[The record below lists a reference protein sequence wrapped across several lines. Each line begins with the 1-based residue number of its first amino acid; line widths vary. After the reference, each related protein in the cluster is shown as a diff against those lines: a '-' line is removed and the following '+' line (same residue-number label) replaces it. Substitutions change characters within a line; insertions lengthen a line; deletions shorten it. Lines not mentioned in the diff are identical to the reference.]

1 MSIVDQSERQAA
13 LDPQQ
18 SFIVQAPAGSGKTE
32 LLTQR
37 LLVLLAHAV
46 ETPEEI
52 IALTFTRKAARE
64 MRDRVL
70 DALRIAAEEQQPTEA
85 HKQHTWQLA
94 RAALEK
100 DQQAE
105 WNLLSNPNRLNIMT
119 IDSLTATINKKTP
132 LLSQVGSQPQL
143 VDNAMR
149 YFETA
154 AVNLLATLNQL
165 DHPISP
171 ALKTILLHCDNRA
184 TTVIQLF
191 AQLLNKRQQWL
202 STVIHSQDDHHRLQ
216 QLEQTLQAINLDA
229 MQRVLALIDPSIL
242 HQILIQAQTAAETL
256 VAEEP
261 DHPMQQLITL
271 QEPLSVSLTQR
282 DAWQQ
287 LTSCLLT
294 QQGEWRKSL
303 TKRQGFTAKSP
314 HKLAMQALLDQ
325 CRDNEVLR
333 LALFDVLHAPPIAYS
348 EEQATI
354 LDALF
359 TSLPHLAAHLTLV
372 FQQYNVID
380 FSELTLAAL
389 RALGSS
395 EQPTDLALYL
405 DDRITH
411 LLVDEFQDTSI
422 TQYEL
427 LQRLT
432 YDWYDGDGRTVFFVG
447 DPMQSIYRFRNAEVT
462 LFMQAQTH
470 GFGQLSLTPLQLT
483 MNFRSKQGIVN
494 WVNQTF
500 AEIFPETVDLTY
512 GGVPLSPAVSSD
524 QSTDSCIHYHNG
536 LVSDTATQGERV
548 AQTILSLRQHQPNTS
563 IAILVRSRNHLRDIL
578 PYLSRYNIPIHAT
591 DIDPLDSQAEII
603 DALTLCRALLSQNDR
618 IAWLALLRSPM
629 CGLSLEDCFTLSQTA
644 PHQTLWQRCL
654 DDRLVESLSKH
665 AQKIIAR
672 IRPSLILSNN
682 QTGRVPF
689 SHRFKFTWL
698 ALGGAQCLASQQAFA
713 HCETLF
719 DVIVK
724 IEQQESRVE
733 WPTIEAEIAR
743 LYAEPQAHSEHAI
756 NIMTIHKSKGLE
768 FDHVLLPHLESGSTS
783 ANVELLKWQEYI
795 DQQQQPGLAMAPIKA
810 SHNTDDPIYTSLSRF
825 DARKTQFEKQRL
837 LYVAVTRAKQSLH
850 LFASCDQDNQEIIK
864 PPRSNSML
872 QLLWQTHQTAFEKML
887 QSNNTGTM
895 LNNHIATSKTD
906 SLQCL
911 TEDWQPVNGH
921 PQQYAK
927 SSLRVLPLSD
937 KREQPPQVMHDQDQ
951 TQRLIGTVVHSE
963 LERISIHKQSISD
976 TDVQTR
982 VKRLLRQHGIS
993 SLNASEASDRISQC
1007 LQALQSDER
1016 AQWLLWQ
1023 THPTEHSEYAI
1034 TTSKDQ
1040 VTRSMIID
1048 RLIIDQNNQLWIVD
1062 YKTSQPEHGEPLSVF
1077 LNRKQAE
1084 YQHQLEQYVDA
1095 IRECYKQPIRCAL
1108 YFPFIQAWHSW
1119 QPAVLETN

>member
-1 MSIVDQSERQAA
+1 MSIDDQSERQTA
-13 LDPQQ
+13 LNPEQ

-70 DALRIAAEEQQPTEA
+70 EALRIATQQRPTET

-94 RAALEK
+94 RAVLEK

-143 VDNAMR
+143 VDNAMP
-149 YFETA
+149 YFERA
-154 AVNLLATLNQL
+154 AVHLLDTLSQQ

-171 ALKTILLHCDNRA
+171 ALQTILLHCDNRA

-202 STVIHSQDDHHRLQ
+202 STIIHSDDDHQRLQ
-216 QLEQTLQAINLDA
+216 HLEQTLEAINLDA
-229 MQRVLALIDPSIL
+229 IQRVLDLIDPSIL
-242 HQILIQAQTAAETL
+242 HQILIHAQSAAEIL
-256 VAEEP
+256 IAEEP
-261 DHPMQQLITL
+261 HHPMQQLITL

-282 DAWQQ
+282 DAWRQ
-287 LTSCLLT
+287 LASCLLT

-303 TKRQGFTAKSP
+303 TKRQGFTAKSQ

-325 CRDNEVLR
+325 CRPNEALR
-333 LALFDVLHAPPIAYS
+333 LALHDILHAPPIAYS
-348 EEQATI
+348 DEQATI

-359 TSLPHLAAHLTLV
+359 TTLPHLAAHLTLV
-372 FQQYNVID
+372 FQQHNVID

-405 DDRITH
+405 DDRISH

-422 TQYEL
+422 TQYQL

-462 LFMQAQTH
+462 LFMQAQTR
-470 GFGQLSLTPLQLT
+470 GFGQLSLIPLQLT
-483 MNFRSKQGIVN
+483 MNFRSKHGVVH

-500 AEIFPETVDLTY
+500 TDIFPQSVDLTY
-512 GGVPLSPAVSSD
+512 GGVPLSPAVSHD
-524 QSTDSCIHYHNG
+524 QSSENCIHYYNS
-536 LVSDTATQGERV
+536 LSSDTTPQGERI
-548 AQTILSLRQHQPNTS
+548 AQTIIALRQDQPNAS
-563 IAILVRSRNHLRDIL
+563 IAILVRSRTHLHDIL
-578 PYLSRYNIPIHAT
+578 PYLSRYSIPVHAT
-591 DIDPLDSQAEII
+591 DIDPLNTQPEII
-603 DALTLCRALLSQNDR
+603 DALTVCRALLSQNDR

-629 CGLSLEDCFTLSQTA
+629 CGLSLDDCFILSQTA
-644 PHQTLWQRCL
+644 PHQTVWQRCL
-654 DDRLVESLSKH
+654 DDRIINTLSTH
-665 AQKIIAR
+665 AQAVILR
-672 IRPSLILSNN
+672 IRPSLILSHN
-682 QTGRVPF
+682 QMGRVPF
-689 SHRFKFTWL
+689 SYRFKFTWL
-698 ALGGAQCLASQQAFA
+698 ALGGAQCLTSKQAYA

-724 IEQQESRVE
+724 IEQQRGSVE
-733 WPTIEAEIAR
+733 WSAIEEQIAR
-743 LYAEPQAHSEHAI
+743 LFAEPQTHSEQAI

-768 FDHVLLPHLESGSTS
+768 FDHVLLPHLESGSANS
-783 ANVELLKWQEYI
+783 NVELLKWQEYI
-795 DQQQQPGLAMAPIKA
+795 DLQQRPGLAMAPIKA
-810 SHNTDDPIYTSLSRF
+810 SHSTEDSIYTSLSRF
-825 DARKTQFEKQRL
+825 DTRKTNYEKQRL
-837 LYVAVTRAKQSLH
+837 LYVAVTRAKSSLH
-850 LFASCDQDNQEIIK
+850 LFASSDSDDQESIK

-872 QLLWQTHQTAFEKML
+872 QLLWKTHQIAFEKAL
-887 QSNNTGTM
+887 LS
-895 LNNHIATSKTD
+895 NHIPSMNEAPVQAS
-906 SLQCL
+906 SASEIQYLA
-911 TEDWQPVNGH
+911 EDWQAFNGH
-921 PQQYAK
+921 PQHYA
-927 SSLRVLPLSD
+927 STSISLAAVRN
-937 KREQPPQVMHDQDQ
+937 KREQPAQVKLDREK

-963 LERISIHKQSISD
+963 LEYISIHKQTINGND
-976 TDVQTR
+976 IQTR
-982 VKRLLRQHGIS
+982 ARRLLRQHGIDD
-993 SLNASEASDRISQC
+993 SLASKASERICKC
-1007 LQALQSDER
+1007 LQELQNDPR
-1016 AQWLLWQ
+1016 AQWLLWE

-1034 TTSKDQ
+1034 TTTRDL
-1040 VTRSMIID
+1040 VTRSMVID
-1048 RLIIDQNNQLWIVD
+1048 RLIIDRNDQLWIID
-1062 YKTSQPEHGEPLSVF
+1062 YKTSQPEQDEPLSDF
-1077 LNRKQAE
+1077 LNNKQKE
-1084 YQHQLEQYVDA
+1084 YQKQIEQYVEA
-1095 IRECYKQPIRCAL
+1095 IQQCFTNPIRCAL
-1108 YFPFIQAWHSW
+1108 YFPFTQAWHSW
-1119 QPAVLETN
+1119 QPAILETT